1 MYLSIGMNDYI
12 TKPIKMEDMIRGL
25 QASKPTPEIIEIESE
40 QTQTIRMV
48 A

>member
-1 MYLSIGMNDYI
+1 L
-12 TKPIKMEDMIRGL
+12 L
-25 QASKPTPEIIEIESE
+25 ASKPTPEIIEIDSE